1 MGLYPGRTI
10 AASLLC
16 ACLSIAAP
24 ATATAQ
30 QDTYT
35 PTGMI
40 LLGVHT
46 AYDLTGKAPGVGMQ
60 LRLPL
65 TAKLDLAPSGD
76 LYFKDGTTYGQI
88 ILDLVA
94 PFKAQ
99 GAGNYFGVGTAIV
112 RSGAHGSVPNDTHIG
127 PDFVFGVTTIHP
139 TGTLL
144 ARPFFEVRWTIV
156 TGPNPFTAVAGL
168 NFRIF

>member
-1 MGLYPGRTI
+1 MGLYQGRTI
-10 AASLLC
+10 AVFLLS

-24 ATATAQ
+24 ATAAAQ
-30 QDTYT
+30 QDTYS

-46 AYDLTGKAPGVGMQ
+46 TYDLTGKAPGVGMQ

-76 LYFKDGTTYGQI
+76 LYFKDGATYGQI
-88 ILDLVA
+88 VLDLVA

-99 GAGNYFGVGTAIV
+99 GAGNYFGVGTTIV
-112 RSGAHGSVPNDTHIG
+112 RDGGHGTVPNDTHIG
-127 PDFVFGVTTIHP
+127 PDVVFGVTTIHP

-144 ARPFFEVRWTIV
+144 ARPFFEMRWTIV
-156 TGPNPFTAVAGL
+156 TGPNPLAMVAGL